1 MLTPQYLLP
10 LADELLVDNFA
21 GGGGASTGIE
31 QALGR
36 PVDIAINHDPEAV
49 AMHAANHPQT
59 LHLCESV
66 WDVDPRQVC
75 AGRPVGLAWF
85 SPDCKHFSKAKGG
98 KPVEKRIRGLAWVA
112 VRWAATVQPR
122 IICLENVEEFVTWGP
137 LTPDGRPDPRR
148 KGREFGA
155 FVNALRRL
163 GYAVEWRELR
173 ACDFGVPTSRKRLFL
188 IARRDGAPI
197 VWPQPTHGKPGSPAV
212 KAGQLKPWRTAAEC
226 IDWSLPCP
234 SIFDRARPLAEATL
248 RRIGRGLWRYVL
260 EAAQP
265 FIVHIAHGEGRPG
278 GVQRWGTGAHG
289 LDQPLPT
296 LTTKAEHALVAP
308 TLVQT
313 GYGERTGQA
322 PRPPGLHRPLGTAVA
337 GAGKHALVAAFL
349 AKHYGGVVGQA
360 LPQPLGTVTS
370 VDHHSLVT
378 AHLTKFRSGSTGS
391 GLDEPMHTVTAG
403 GDAARPGTGNVM
415 GLVASHLVKLRG
427 TSTGSATTEPVPTIS
442 AQGTHLAEVRAF
454 LIKFYSSGGQHG
466 RLLDP
471 MPTLP
476 THDRIGLVTV
486 AGIEYAI
493 VDIGLRML
501 QPHELAAAQGF
512 PPGYLLTAPA
522 HGVSLPKHAQTRMI
536 GNSVCPGLAAAIVAA
551 NYPQD
556 HAAQPRRRATTT
568 RTRQAA

>member
-31 QALGR
+31 QAIGR

-155 FVNALRRL
+155 FVNALKRL

-188 IARRDGAPI
+188 VARRDGAPI

-248 RRIGRGLWRYVL
+248 RRIGRGLGRYVL

-265 FIVHIAHGEGRPG
+265 FIVHIAHG
-278 GVQRWGTGAHG
+278 
-289 LDQPLPT
+289 
-296 LTTKAEHALVAP
+296 
-308 TLVQT
+308 
-313 GYGERTGQA
+313 
-322 PRPPGLHRPLGTAVA
+322 LHKPLGTAVA

-454 LIKFYSSGGQHG
+454 LVKFYSSGGQHAHL
-466 RLLDP
+466 RDP

-551 NYPQD
+551 NYPQA
-556 HAAQPRRRATTT
+556 HAAQPRRRAANP